1 MDALPAFCPLP
12 TRCDYLPRPNW
23 EHLADLFAISTRR
36 PRALLCVLTAALF
49 GRVQCL
55 LRGPCVRF
63 ITHKTLNLSVAA
75 FNSRQKKALNVQ
87 CVLELFVGKC
97 FPKQRATCLPKW
109 RLFGFLDVL
118 CAKQNVSFP
127 SIGQSC

>member
-36 PRALLCVLTAALF
+36 PRAPLCVLTADLF

-63 ITHKTLNLSVAA
+63 ISHKTLNPSVAA

-97 FPKQRATCLPKW
+97 FFPNNEQNASLDGGYLGFWMCCLQN
-109 RLFGFLDVL
+109 RMSLFQV
-118 CAKQNVSFP
+118 
-127 SIGQSC
+127 

>member
-12 TRCDYLPRPNW
+12 AHCDYLPRPNW

-36 PRALLCVLTAALF
+36 PRALLCVLTADLF

-55 LRGPCVRF
+55 LRGPHNRF

-75 FNSRQKKALNVQ
+75 FNSRQKKTRDVQ
-87 CVLELFVGKC
+87 YVL
-97 FPKQRATCLPKW
+97 A
-109 RLFGFLDVL
+109 
-118 CAKQNVSFP
+118 SF
-127 SIGQSC
+127 